1 MPTFYL
7 SFGIAVLASVLY
19 HTFQKA
25 TSPAVNPAVGL
36 TVTYLIALGLSAFLI
51 IIFPLNGSIRDE
63 LRKVNWASLALGV
76 ALVGLEVGFLLAYRS
91 GWNLSIA
98 AVAANVAAALLLL
111 PTGIVLFKE
120 RPSLINIAG
129 VFVCII
135 GLVMVSTRR

>member
-25 TSPAVNPAVGL
+25 TSPVVNPAVGL
-36 TVTYLIALGLSAFLI
+36 IVTYLIALGLSAFLI
-51 IIFPLNGSIRDE
+51 IMFPLDGSIRDE

-98 AVAANVAAALLLL
+98 AVAANVAAALVLL
-111 PTGIVLFKE
+111 PTGIALFKE
-120 RPSLINIAG
+120 RPSWINIAG

>member
-51 IIFPLNGSIRDE
+51 IIFPLDGSIRDE

-98 AVAANVAAALLLL
+98 AVAANVAAALVLL
-111 PTGIVLFKE
+111 PAGIALFKE
-120 RPSLINIAG
+120 RPTWINIAG